1 MRGKNRNWWLFH
13 PTFFSNPNWLPLW
26 EINKGKMHYRQHAVI
41 EAKHSRVSKHSA
53 LKHSPFL
60 LGLEA
65 ARSSEGVHACA
76 QAGAAGCREQLQL
89 SQGKTPSTA
98 PLPPLVSMGSK
109 CTDRSEK
116 SHRIFLL
123 YPKEAKGLQTVHLY
137 SPVLIQLSD
146 LVRTAQFLIAVQN
159 LEGSAEMQPH
169 CVFVITCEQTPGF
182 SYVLLL
188 QWITHQMVQI
198 KKSSYDEQL
207 MNSPHHFKVL
217 LFTSSTAPCMYFLSL
232 TLFAY
237 HQIQRLLLGQ
247 VVRTCRLWAPLQKHV
262 AFTLLSV
269 AAQRNSLG
277 SECKAFHMEQ
287 KGKFQEFSGTN
298 VIFFFSLHLAVIK
311 INITGSY

>member
-1 MRGKNRNWWLFH
+1 
-13 PTFFSNPNWLPLW
+13 
-26 EINKGKMHYRQHAVI
+26 MHYRQHAVI
-41 EAKHSRVSKHSA
+41 EEKHSRVSKHSA

-65 ARSSEGVHACA
+65 ARGSEGVHTCA

-98 PLPPLVSMGSK
+98 PLPPLVSMWSK
-109 CTDRSEK
+109 HTDRSEK

-247 VVRTCRLWAPLQKHV
+247 PHLPVGCKPLCKNTWHSHCFLLLHKEILWEVSARLSIWSKKGN
-262 AFTLLSV
+262 F
-269 AAQRNSLG
+269 RSLV
-277 SECKAFHMEQ
+277 EQ
-287 KGKFQEFSGTN
+287 MW
-298 VIFFFSLHLAVIK
+298 FFFSVFI
-311 INITGSY
+311 